1 MTLIGLLPG
10 SLKLNIMDTVMNALT
25 VRGSV
30 VGTRLD
36 LAEALALAGKDGVK
50 ATVNV
55 EKLED
60 INAVFE
66 RLRKG
71 DVEGRIVLDLSG
83 SRPAFQAHIVSPFPF
98 G

>member
-10 SLKLNIMDTVMNALT
+10 SLKLNIIDTVMNALT

-30 VGTRLD
+30 VGTRID
-36 LAEALALAGKDGVK
+36 LAEALALAGKGGVK
-50 ATVNV
+50 ATVTV
-55 EKLED
+55 EKLEN
-60 INAVFE
+60 INEVFN

-71 DVEGRIVLDLSG
+71 EVEGRIVLDVEGVG
-83 SRPAFQAHIVSPFPF
+83 SSFKAHIVSPFPF